1 VPEIFEERFEM
12 AGQIESLLE
21 KGIQAARDN
30 DKKRAQDILTHV
42 IEIDQYNEKAWL
54 WLSSVVE
61 TPADKEVCLEN
72 ALLINP
78 DNTYAAMGLQHIRQ
92 QDKSSPPSVLPR
104 LAGERTPQE
113 SEWAASEPA
122 APPPNV
128 RVCPQCGFHNP
139 GWAYLCDRCGTNL
152 RRENLKKVLSEAS
165 KPRGR
170 NPFTLVEAWGG
181 AFVFDGSYAFRPE
194 VALASWGRS
203 VAALAIAAILA
214 SMIRIIS
221 AIIVPVLAGKYDL
234 RRQFASDALGWG
246 KQTLL
251 LALAMALVW
260 ILATL
265 LTWAGASL
273 LGGKQN
279 LKTHAHLTIVAIS
292 AWTLLA
298 AVIAAIVIWT
308 PFLVAQTSALHLP
321 FEQVFNFVG
330 IVMGVIGFIWL
341 AQATREAHDLSTARG
356 FVAAVLVA
364 TLGAILF
371 FGLDFITGG
380 QFADSVARPL
390 LVFFLPWLG

>member
-1 VPEIFEERFEM
+1 M

-21 KGIQAARDN
+21 KGIQAARSKDR
-30 DKKRAQDILTHV
+30 KRAQDILTHV

-54 WLSSVVE
+54 WLSSVVD

-92 QDKSSPPSVLPR
+92 QDKSSPPSTLPR
-104 LAGERTPQE
+104 LAGGRTPQKLK
-113 SEWAASEPA
+113 WAVSGPV

-128 RVCPQCGFHNP
+128 RVCPHCEFHNP
-139 GWAYLCDRCGTNL
+139 GWAYICDRCGTNL
-152 RRENLKKVLSEAS
+152 QRENLREVLSEAS

-170 NPFTLVEAWGG
+170 YPFTLVEAWGS
-181 AFVFDGSYAFRPE
+181 AFVFNGPYAFRPE

-203 VAALAIAAILA
+203 IAALVTAAILA
-214 SMIRIIS
+214 SVVRVVS
-221 AIIVPVLAGKYDL
+221 AIIVPVSAGEYDL
-234 RRQFASDALGWG
+234 RRQFASDALEWG
-246 KQTLL
+246 RQTLL
-251 LALAMALVW
+251 LTLSMVLVW

-265 LTWAGASL
+265 LTWVGASL

-298 AVIAAIVIWT
+298 AVVAAITILI
-308 PFLVAQTSALHLP
+308 PHLVAQASAPDLP
-321 FEQVFNFVG
+321 KQVFNFVG
-330 IVMGVIGFIWL
+330 VAVGVIGFIWL

-356 FVAAVLVA
+356 IVAAVLVA
-364 TLGAILF
+364 ILGAILF
-371 FGLDFITGG
+371 FGLSFITGG
-380 QFADSVARPL
+380 LFANSVAKPL

>member
-1 VPEIFEERFEM
+1 M

-21 KGIQAARDN
+21 KGIQAARDK
-30 DKKRAQDILTHV
+30 DKSRAQDILTHI

-54 WLSSVVE
+54 WLSSVVD
-61 TPADKEVCLEN
+61 TQTDKEVCLEN

-92 QDKSSPPSVLPR
+92 QGTSSPPSVLPR

-113 SEWAASEPA
+113 LEWAASEPV

-128 RVCPQCGFHNP
+128 RVCPRCKFYNP

-152 RRENLKKVLSEAS
+152 RQESLKKALSEAS

-170 NPFTLVEAWGG
+170 TPFSLAEAWGG

-194 VALASWGRS
+194 IALASWGRS
-203 VAALAIAAILA
+203 IAALIMAAIIA
-214 SMIRIIS
+214 SAIRIGA
-221 AIIVPVLAGKYDL
+221 AIIVPVLIGEYDL
-234 RRQFASDALGWG
+234 RGQLAGDAPEWG
-246 KQTLL
+246 RQTLL

-298 AVIAAIVIWT
+298 AVTAAIVILT
-308 PFLVAQTSALHLP
+308 PYLVAQASALDLP

-330 IVMGVIGFIWL
+330 IASGVIGFIWL
-341 AQATREAHDLSTARG
+341 AQATREAHDLSTVRG
-356 FVAAVLVA
+356 IIAAILVA

-380 QFADSVARPL
+380 LFADSVAKPL

>member
-1 VPEIFEERFEM
+1 M

-30 DKKRAQDILTHV
+30 ERKRAQDILTHV
-42 IEIDQYNEKAWL
+42 IELDQHNEKAWL
-54 WLSSVVE
+54 WLSSVVA

-92 QDKSSPPSVLPR
+92 QNKPSPPSVLPR

-113 SEWAASEPA
+113 LEWIASEPA

-128 RVCPQCGFHNP
+128 RVCPRCKFYNP
-139 GWAYLCDRCGTNL
+139 GWAYLCDQCGANL
-152 RRENLKKVLSEAS
+152 RQENLREVLSEAS

-170 NPFTLVEAWGG
+170 SLFTLVEAWGG
-181 AFVFDGSYAFRPE
+181 AFVFDGPYAFRPE
-194 VALASWGRS
+194 VKLASLGRS
-203 VAALAIAAILA
+203 LAALLAAAVLA
-214 SMIRIIS
+214 SAIRIVY
-221 AIIVPVLAGKYDL
+221 ATIVPVLVGEYDL
-234 RRQFASDALGWG
+234 RRQFASDASEWG

-251 LALAMALVW
+251 LTLAMVLVW
-260 ILATL
+260 IFATL
-265 LTWAGASL
+265 LTWVGASL

-279 LKTHAHLTIVAIS
+279 LKTHAHLIIVAIS

-298 AVIAAIVIWT
+298 AVIAAIVNLT
-308 PFLVAQTSALHLP
+308 PFLVAQASALDLP

-330 IVMGVIGFIWL
+330 IAMGVIGFIWL
-341 AQATREAHDLSTARG
+341 AQATREAHDLSPARG
-356 FVAAVLVA
+356 IMAAVLVA
-364 TLGAILF
+364 ALSAILF
-371 FGLDFITGG
+371 FSLNYISGGL
-380 QFADSVARPL
+380 FANSIAKPL

>member
-1 VPEIFEERFEM
+1 M

-30 DKKRAQDILTHV
+30 DRKRAQDILTHV
-42 IEIDQYNEKAWL
+42 IELDQHNEKAWL
-54 WLSSVVE
+54 WLSSVVD
-61 TPADKEVCLEN
+61 TQADKEVCLEN

-92 QDKSSPPSVLPR
+92 QDKPSPPSVLPR
-104 LAGERTPQE
+104 LVGERTPQE
-113 SEWAASEPA
+113 LEWAASEPVT
-122 APPPNV
+122 PPPNV
-128 RVCPQCGFHNP
+128 RVCPRCNFYNP
-139 GWAYLCDRCGTNL
+139 GWAYLCDQCGANL
-152 RRENLKKVLSEAS
+152 RRENLREVLSEAS
-165 KPRGR
+165 RPRGR
-170 NPFTLVEAWGG
+170 SLFTLVEAWGG

-194 VALASWGRS
+194 VALASWARS
-203 VAALAIAAILA
+203 IAALAIAAIFA
-214 SMIRIIS
+214 SAIRIIS
-221 AIIVPVLAGKYDL
+221 AIIVPVLVGKYDL
-234 RRQFASDALGWG
+234 RKQFAGDAPGWG

-251 LALAMALVW
+251 LALAMVLVW
-260 ILATL
+260 IVATL

-298 AVIAAIVIWT
+298 AAIAAIVILT
-308 PFLVAQTSALHLP
+308 PYLVAQASALDLP

-330 IVMGVIGFIWL
+330 IAMGVIGFIWL
-341 AQATREAHDLSTARG
+341 AQATREAHDLSAARG
-356 FVAAVLVA
+356 IVAAVLVA
-364 TLGAILF
+364 ALGAILF

-380 QFADSVARPL
+380 LFADSVAKPL

>member
-1 VPEIFEERFEM
+1 M

-21 KGIQAARDN
+21 KGIQAARGN
-30 DKKRAQDILTHV
+30 DKKRAQDVLTHV
-42 IEIDQYNEKAWL
+42 IEIDQYNERAWL

-61 TPADKEVCLEN
+61 TSSDKEVCLEN
-72 ALLINP
+72 TLLINP

-92 QDKSSPPSVLPR
+92 QNKPSPPSVLPR
-104 LAGERTPQE
+104 LAGEQTPQE
-113 SEWAASEPA
+113 LEWAAEPV

-128 RVCPQCGFHNP
+128 RVCPNCKFHNP

-152 RRENLKKVLSEAS
+152 RQENLKKVLSEAS
-165 KPRGR
+165 KPRGST
-170 NPFTLVEAWGG
+170 PFTLVEAWGS
-181 AFVFDGSYAFRPE
+181 AFVFDGAYAFRPE

-203 VAALAIAAILA
+203 ITALIVAAILA
-214 SMIRIIS
+214 SVIRIIS
-221 AIIVPVLAGKYDL
+221 AIIVPVLVGEYDL
-234 RRQFASDALGWG
+234 RRRFASDAPEWG

-251 LALAMALVW
+251 LALAMTLVW
-260 ILATL
+260 ILTTL
-265 LTWAGASL
+265 LTWTGASL

-298 AVIAAIVIWT
+298 AIVAAIVILT
-308 PFLVAQTSALHLP
+308 PYLVAQSSALDLP
-321 FEQVFNFVG
+321 FEQVFNVVG

-341 AQATREAHDLSTARG
+341 AQATREAHDLSTVRG
-356 FVAAVLVA
+356 IIAAILVA
-364 TLGAILF
+364 TLGAVLF

-380 QFADSVARPL
+380 LFANSVAKPL